1 MSERT
6 RTEIYEEAT
15 ELAEEVFGMDPD
27 TTTDEAMATVWE
39 ELPELYDEYTAA
51 PAGLPPQPIAKS
63 EPEVTVGEHI
73 HQAVRKQASQLAWTQ
88 WPHKSL
94 EELEWEVWN
103 TDDGKLLYEL
113 YRSEG
118 QTPMSHMRSNIS
130 KSDRHRDAYLVLHQW
145 AG

>member
-1 MSERT
+1 MNQ
-6 RTEIYEEAT
+6 
-15 ELAEEVFGMDPD
+15 
-27 TTTDEAMATVWE
+27 
-39 ELPELYDEYTAA
+39 
-51 PAGLPPQPIAKS
+51 QPIAKAA
-63 EPEVTVGEHI
+63 PEVTVGEHI

-118 QTPMSHMRSNIS
+118 TTPMSPVQTNIN
-130 KSDRHRDAYLVLHQW
+130 KSDRHRDAWLVLGKW